1 MVSTKVPGRTTTEQS
16 YKFPVCANVG
26 VLFSLDIPSQA
37 CEKHIKTRFSLK
49 QFRFWSI
56 TQPYHASVT
65 VRAVSL
71 FSWSVEQNA
80 RDTQMTTR
88 VTEGARLE
96 RLPPSFLA
104 SRGFTAQRSRARAL
118 PFLNLKKKRDCSQP
132 MLQCIECY
140 LTKTA
145 RDPISVAFF
154 DKVPLFSDFNHLFK
168 LLRPGF
174 AP

>member
-16 YKFPVCANVG
+16 YKFPVCANVS
-26 VLFSLDIPSQA
+26 VLFSFDIPSQA

-65 VRAVSL
+65 VRSVSL

-88 VTEGARLE
+88 VTEGARRE
-96 RLPPSFLA
+96 SPRFSRLAA
-104 SRGFTAQRSRARAL
+104 SPLNARARVHS
-118 PFLNLKKKRDCSQP
+118 PS
-132 MLQCIECY
+132 
-140 LTKTA
+140 
-145 RDPISVAFF
+145 
-154 DKVPLFSDFNHLFK
+154 
-168 LLRPGF
+168 
-174 AP
+174 